1 MKNYTNIYD
10 IDGDIIRAAGDN
22 KEMTIEEAQKRIA
35 KYKEKIEKCEEN
47 DPKIAT
53 YNNYISNL
61 TSLIAMRMNQNYKF
75 IQPTNTPLNEQIE
88 NAMNELKEQVEN
100 EETQSKET
108 IMDEYVDFEE
118 VK

>member
-1 MKNYTNIYD
+1 MNNYTNIYD

-22 KEMTIEEAQKRIA
+22 KEMTVEEAQKRIL

-47 DPKIAT
+47 DPKIVT

-61 TSLIAMRMNQNYKF
+61 TSFIATHIMQNNKLIQS
-75 IQPTNTPLNEQIE
+75 TTPLNEQIE
-88 NAMNELKEQVEN
+88 NAMNELKEQVET
-100 EETQSKET
+100 EEIQQKET

-118 VK
+118 VE